1 MEDLDDL
8 ASLVKLKLG
17 DRISDVVF
25 TNSGDEP
32 FTLSE
37 DGLLEINSNHGL
49 VLKLAE
55 KIGDIQ
61 SDLRNLS
68 DIAFVRT
75 GCPPKNPHHFAR
87 RVNKMISAKNI
98 VEESALV
105 NGSLGLD
112 ASKRRPM

>member
-1 MEDLDDL
+1 M
-8 ASLVKLKLG
+8 
-17 DRISDVVF
+17 
-25 TNSGDEP
+25 
-32 FTLSE
+32 
-37 DGLLEINSNHGL
+37 
-49 VLKLAE
+49 KLAE